1 MIEDEL
7 IKIWQ
12 SSSNQ
17 ERLKF
22 EKSKLMIELQSS
34 LGRLHHWWKYL
45 ELLEVVLAV
54 IGILTCVLVILWIPF
69 VLTKIAIVFIMICAI
84 LLIIK
89 YQGVRKFKPS
99 DLEENYIDYL
109 KKTKKYLEVQKKFLK
124 TYVNW
129 GILPVYPIMLLFTV
143 SIWGKIPEKENLIF
157 FLILINVASIVMGV
171 YGYLLNKRRVKNEIN
186 PRIKDVDELI
196 ESLKE

>member
-17 ERLKF
+17 ERIKF

-34 LGRLHHWWKYL
+34 LGRLHRWWNYL
-45 ELLEVVLAV
+45 ELLEVVLAI
-54 IGILTCVLVILWIPF
+54 IGILSCVFIILWIPF
-69 VLTKIAIVFIMICAI
+69 VLSKIALVFMIICAI
-84 LLIIK
+84 FLIIK

-99 DLEENYIDYL
+99 DLAENYLDYL
-109 KKTKKYLEVQKKFLK
+109 KKNREYLEVQKKFLK
-124 TYVNW
+124 TYVYW

-143 SIWGKIPEKENLIF
+143 SIWEKIPAYFIVF
-157 FLILINVASIVMGV
+157 INVASIGIGI
-171 YGYLLNKRRVKNEIN
+171 YGYLLNKERVKNEIN
-186 PRIKDVDELI
+186 PRIARVDELI
-196 ESLKE
+196 KELKG